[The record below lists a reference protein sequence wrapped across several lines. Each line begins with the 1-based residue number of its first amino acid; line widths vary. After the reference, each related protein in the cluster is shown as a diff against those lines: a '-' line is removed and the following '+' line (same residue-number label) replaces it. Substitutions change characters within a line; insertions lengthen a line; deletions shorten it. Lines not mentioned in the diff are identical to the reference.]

1 MDKNNQNFLVIS
13 ISSLEDAKEAFV
25 EWLKAKKYSPK
36 SVESRK
42 FAVNTFINYSASA
55 TSGTRIT
62 KLRDVTE
69 KHLVEYRLHL
79 LEKEYSKHSI
89 NSYIATVRQLFE
101 FAEEAGLVF
110 MNPARKL
117 KTPKVAREIM
127 TTPTVDEI
135 TRLIDAIDTKKSGG
149 IRDRAMIETAYA
161 AALRLNELLSLTA
174 DNIDLRNCTV
184 QVIGKGSKERILPL
198 TKQAV
203 KWLKKYINHYRKKL
217 ITDGCFQLKEKDA
230 LWVNG
235 KGTKLKDY
243 TFNQILRELSNK
255 ANLDYKITAHCLR
268 RACATHML
276 ENGAHP
282 YQIQTMLGHAD
293 VKHLSQYLRMSITEI
308 QQTHKNSKLGK

>member
-1 MDKNNQNFLVIS
+1 MDKKSKSDKVIS

-25 EWLKAKKYSPK
+25 EHLISKKYSLK
-36 SVESRK
+36 SVESRR
-42 FAVNTFINYSASA
+42 FAIHNFISFSAEKKV
-55 TSGTRIT
+55 R

-69 KHLVEYRLHL
+69 KHLVEYRLYL

-89 NSYIATVRQLFE
+89 NSYVAAVRKMFE

-117 KTPKVAREIM
+117 KTPKVSSEIM
-127 TTPTVDEI
+127 TTPSIDEVS
-135 TRLIDAIDTKKSGG
+135 RLIDAIDINDSGG
-149 IRDRAMIETAYA
+149 IRDRAMIETAYS

-174 DNIDLRNCTV
+174 DNIDLRNGTV

-198 TKQAV
+198 TSEAV
-203 KWLKKYINHYRKKL
+203 KWLKKYINHYREKL

-293 VKHLSQYLRMSITEI
+293 VKHLSQYLRMTITEI
-308 QQTHKNSKLGK
+308 KATHKNSKLGE

>member
-1 MDKNNQNFLVIS
+1 MDKFCKSSSVIS

-36 SVESRK
+36 SVDSRK
-42 FAVNTFINYSASA
+42 FAVNTFINYSAKNKV
-55 TSGTRIT
+55 R

-69 KHLVEYRLHL
+69 NHLVNYRLHL
-79 LEKEYSKHSI
+79 LEKEFSKHSI
-89 NSYIATVRQLFE
+89 NSYIAAVRQMFV
-101 FAEEAGLVF
+101 FAEEAGLIF

-117 KTPKVAREIM
+117 KTPKVSSEIM
-127 TTPTVDEI
+127 TTPSIDEVS
-135 TRLIDAIDTKKSGG
+135 RLIDAIDINDSGG
-149 IRDRAMIETAYA
+149 IRDRAMIETAYS

-174 DNIDLRNCTV
+174 DNIDLRNGTV

-198 TKQAV
+198 TSEAV
-203 KWLKKYINHYRKKL
+203 KWLKKYINHYREKL

-293 VKHLSQYLRMSITEI
+293 VKHLSQYLRMTITEI
-308 QQTHKNSKLGK
+308 KATHKNSKLGE